1 MLEQPSPDLHHAS
14 VVARVCVARDSSQV
28 ATPPRLPQK
37 YTAQLLLLRVM

>member
-28 ATPPRLPQK
+28 CNTTTTATKIHCSVTPS
-37 YTAQLLLLRVM
+37 